1 MKQMKAVFR
10 ISLVLL
16 TAVLLLHV
24 TGLQAF
30 AAEKAEWRGT
40 YDLAMKWINFFILVF
55 VVVKFGK
62 APIMRF
68 LRAQKDDVADEI
80 ARLDREKQ
88 EMIAKIQDAQATLA
102 ESDIRFAELKER
114 IVRDVITSYSIHYTK
129 LYDPFTASVR
139 LYGHQKA
146 EHPPGSVSGG
156 GRTFCRTPFRTGGRC
171 DGRETGK
178 AVWSHDLCIVHVS
191 GAVQLAGNHPPSGRT
206 DQRPEHDIKPWNDG
220 ICHCP
225 LCRDKEKRLQGIY
238 Y

>member
-40 YDLAMKWINFFILVF
+40 YDLAMKWVNFFILVF

-62 APIMRF
+62 GPIMRF

-114 IVRDVITSYSIHYTK
+114 IVRDGERKKQEIIAQAQQQSELMMSSAEQKV
-129 LYDPFTASVR
+129 ASQILQAQRNFREELIDMAVELASSR
-139 LYGHQKA
+139 LPL
-146 EHPPGSVSGG
+146 EM
-156 GRTFCRTPFRTGGRC
+156 TE
-171 DGRETGK
+171 D
-178 AVWSHDLCIVHVS
+178 D
-191 GAVQLAGNHPPSGRT
+191 
-206 DQRPEHDIKPWNDG
+206 DQRMVDLYLASSASGK
-220 ICHCP
+220 
-225 LCRDKEKRLQGIY
+225 
-238 Y
+238 